1 MENAKNL
8 PRPNRIT
15 ISVSDQTLDILDRY
29 RHLMGISRGK
39 LIDSWVLESLAA
51 HEAVLSQ
58 IESVLKAKK

>member
-1 MENAKNL
+1 MENTKNL

-39 LIDSWVLESLAA
+39 LIDSWVLEGLAS

-58 IESVLKAKK
+58 IEGVLKANK